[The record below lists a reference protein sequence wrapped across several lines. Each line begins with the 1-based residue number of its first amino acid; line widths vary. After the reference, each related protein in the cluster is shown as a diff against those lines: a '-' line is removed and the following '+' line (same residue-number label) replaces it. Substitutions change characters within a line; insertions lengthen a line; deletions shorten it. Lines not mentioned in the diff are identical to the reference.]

1 MERALAGP
9 QVVFELFGI
18 PITETIVNTWI
29 VMAIMII
36 AAYLVTRKF
45 EKLPS
50 GVQNAVEALVEGIN
64 DLTVMVMGEKGRS
77 FAPYVGTILLFIL
90 LCNILGLFALW
101 PPTADANTTIGLAL
115 ITFFLVQYNAI
126 KAKGFLGYLKS
137 LLWEPIPILFAPINI
152 ISELATPVSLG
163 FRLFGNILAGV
174 VIMGLIYSAVPI
186 LVPVPLHAYFDL
198 FAGILQSFIFTMLT
212 MVFVSMAMETD

>member
-126 KAKGFLGYLKS
+126 KAKGFLGYLKG